1 VPSAQ
6 YSLIA
11 EISQAM
17 HAGDPSRFRALLGR
31 LHSSVQGC
39 GPDELTGVITGLAP
53 LLGEVAGVYSKLA
66 IMAGAFVEWGGS
78 PLPLAG
84 FLPDRAVA
92 AMQYNGLF
100 PRAWQAASGGRE
112 LPEGRTMNEVT
123 GIIVAHAERNG
134 IPADAATF
142 LAMSWFD
149 VEDWIRPMCTC
160 MANRQF
166 RGALTAGQQSRIK
179 ETATAIA
186 DRVGG
191 ARWLQGL
198 AEVLDDEPLIV
209 LHPASGRGF
218 RLTMSGVGDNYQL
231 HTLLADRL
239 SGQAESGIPGLEPPL
254 RAWVEEATSAEP
266 VPHPGTDPIRRRF
279 RLYDGTGAYVY
290 PEGRPADIGL
300 TGGMRVLVVHPPKGN
315 YGWVHARSYPLMTPR
330 LTLDAVLGSAET
342 STWLGRVTPARETD
356 IMARNHLLRAASRI
370 KCRSSF
376 ASAQNAEYSR
386 LTLGL
391 PRHGT
396 CEQMPQFCAAA

>member
-1 VPSAQ
+1 MPSAQ
-6 YSLIA
+6 HSLIA
-11 EISQAM
+11 EIGQAI
-17 HAGDPSRFRALLGR
+17 HSGDPSRFHVLAGR
-31 LHSSVQGC
+31 LHSGVQGY
-39 GPDELTGVITGLAP
+39 GPDELTGVIADLAP
-53 LLGEVAGVYSKLA
+53 LLVEVAGFYSKLA

-92 AMQYNGLF
+92 AMRFNGLF
-100 PRAWQAASGGRE
+100 PRVWQAASGGQE
-112 LPEGRTMNEVT
+112 LPEGRTMGEVADV
-123 GIIVAHAERNG
+123 IVAHAERNG

-149 VEDWIRPMCTC
+149 VEDWTSPMCTC

-166 RGALTAGQQSRIK
+166 RAVLTAGQRSQVRD
-179 ETATAIA
+179 TAAAIA
-186 DRVGG
+186 GRVDG
-191 ARWLQGL
+191 AQWLQGL
-198 AEVLDDEPLIV
+198 AVVLDDEPLVV
-209 LHPASGRGF
+209 LDPASGRGF

-239 SGQAESGIPGLEPPL
+239 SGEGESGIPGLEPPL

-315 YGWVHARSYPLMTPR
+315 YGWTHARSYPLMTPR
-330 LTLDAVLGSAET
+330 LTLDAVLGNAET
-342 STWLGRVTPARETD
+342 STWLGRVTLARETD
-356 IMARNHLLRAASRI
+356 IMARNHLLRAVSRI
-370 KCRSSF
+370 
-376 ASAQNAEYSR
+376 SAAPPSHP
-386 LTLGL
+386 
-391 PRHGT
+391 PRT
-396 CEQMPQFCAAA
+396 AVI